1 MVDISCNSS
10 IKSGQL
16 SNIDVFNWFSLQMQL
31 VSEVV
36 EAEEEEEEEK
46 LVIMTMMNTTL
57 SEEPTEV
64 E

>member
-1 MVDISCNSS
+1 
-10 IKSGQL
+10 
-16 SNIDVFNWFSLQMQL
+16 MQL
-31 VSEVV
+31 VSEVEE

-46 LVIMTMMNTTL
+46 LVIMTMMNITL